1 MGFFWSYDGQ
11 LMEPLVWLQGSP
23 VSIRVVMG
31 SKAILSNHGSR
42 IRPQDALKGES
53 RSLSR
58 LAAGDP
64 GFPRFVMVTSGTFS
78 WCLWEV
84 RNTVVLGGSSRDSTW
99 VSALEDVSSRVEAGT
114 SVFLSCSDVSLRV
127 CMPFQ
132 TGSQVSTCVEAWN
145 SVFLSSCQRG
155 FRTLGEM
162 NLGPGVLFKLATR
175 ASELTLGYELILGFH
190 LKKYTHPRTT
200 SEQDRNRTGPFML
213 WLFQR
218 KPTFP
223 HGTQKGT

>member
-1 MGFFWSYDGQ
+1 M
-11 LMEPLVWLQGSP
+11 WLQGSP
-23 VSIRVVMG
+23 VSIWVVMG

-145 SVFLSSCQRG
+145 CFPLQLSKGFQAFRRDEFGTRG
-155 FRTLGEM
+155 AFQISNQDIRTHFGL
-162 NLGPGVLFKLATR
+162 
-175 ASELTLGYELILGFH
+175 
-190 LKKYTHPRTT
+190 
-200 SEQDRNRTGPFML
+200 
-213 WLFQR
+213 
-218 KPTFP
+218 
-223 HGTQKGT
+223 

>member
-1 MGFFWSYDGQ
+1 
-11 LMEPLVWLQGSP
+11 
-23 VSIRVVMG
+23 
-31 SKAILSNHGSR
+31 
-42 IRPQDALKGES
+42 
-53 RSLSR
+53 
-58 LAAGDP
+58 
-64 GFPRFVMVTSGTFS
+64 MVTSGTFS

-99 VSALEDVSSRVEAGT
+99 VSALEDVSSRVEAET

-155 FRTLGEM
+155 FRPLGEM
-162 NLGPGVLFKLATR
+162 NLGPGVIFKLATR
-175 ASELTLGYELILGFH
+175 TSELTLGYELILGFR